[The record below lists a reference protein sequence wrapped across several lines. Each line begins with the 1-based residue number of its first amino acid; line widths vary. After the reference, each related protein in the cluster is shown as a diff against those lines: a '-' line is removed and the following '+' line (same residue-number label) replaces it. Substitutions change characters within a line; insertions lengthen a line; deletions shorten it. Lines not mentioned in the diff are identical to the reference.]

1 MFTGIIEQVA
11 KIDFISNTSNEYIM
25 SINLSKY
32 QQDLKIGDSVCV
44 NGVCLTIS
52 EIKNELYYFNL
63 SPETIKL
70 TTLSGLKENCDV
82 NIELPLT
89 LSKFISGHITTG
101 HIDSVGTVKNI
112 DSQKD
117 SWLLEIEIEKKFK
130 KYIVKKGSIAIDGI
144 SLTINEVSDT
154 SIFLMIIPHTYENT
168 CIKKYKTGIKVNIEY
183 DYIAKHIEMLKHGKT
198 LLMLQQK
205 LMLVY

>member
-112 DSQKD
+112 HSQKD
-117 SWLLEIEIEKKFK
+117 SWLLEIETEKKFK

-144 SLTINEVSDT
+144 SLTINDVSDT

-183 DYIAKHIEMLKHGKT
+183 DYIAKHIEMLKHD
-198 LLMLQQK
+198 
-205 LMLVY
+205 

>member
-183 DYIAKHIEMLKHGKT
+183 DYIAKHIEMLKHD
-198 LLMLQQK
+198 
-205 LMLVY
+205 